1 MPYPGFGVWLDE
13 KLTCIANQ
21 WGGLLALLCD
31 GRVEIDSNF
40 AGDRS
45 RPPGTRCSRTMTR
58 ALPRGPHRFAETC

>member
-45 RPPGTRCSRTMTR
+45 RLPGNALFADDDEGAAAR
-58 ALPRGPHRFAETC
+58 AASIR